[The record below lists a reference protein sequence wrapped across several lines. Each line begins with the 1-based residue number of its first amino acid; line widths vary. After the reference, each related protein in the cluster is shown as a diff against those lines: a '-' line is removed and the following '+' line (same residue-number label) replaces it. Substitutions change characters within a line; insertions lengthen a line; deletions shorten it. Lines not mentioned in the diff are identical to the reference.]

1 MKKKKSQRRKKSD
14 FIRLIRTHVSL
25 ELRFILLSDMRKMFF
40 SLSAILHRNMLS
52 CRAAEAAKEVEM
64 IMIFAE

>member
-1 MKKKKSQRRKKSD
+1 MEKKNQRRKKVIL
-14 FIRLIRTHVSL
+14 FISL
-25 ELRFILLSDMRKMFF
+25 ELICRFILLSDMRKMFF

-52 CRAAEAAKEVEM
+52 RRAAEAAKEVEM